1 MFQRIK
7 AAIAAFT
14 ADHHIVALKALAAVQ
29 ADGKVALV
37 DVEHAFATSRAAL
50 KAKQSDYWTV
60 LTVAAVALIVG
71 FVLGHKLW

>member
-7 AAIAAFT
+7 AFIAAFT
-14 ADHHIVALKALAAVQ
+14 ADHHQVALTALTTVQ
-29 ADGKVALV
+29 EDGKVALA
-37 DVEHAFATSRAAL
+37 DVEKAFTTSRAAL